1 MLLER
6 RSNSWLELGLKN
18 SIVRMN
24 VWVWLNQAILIF
36 FTVLVLQTI
45 FSKQNFAIL
54 SNYKL
59 TAAAECTVVSF
70 CTNEETHRGV

>member
-1 MLLER
+1 MVRIRFENFFCLKKR
-6 RSNSWLELGLKN
+6 LG
-18 SIVRMN
+18 V
-24 VWVWLNQAILIF
+24 AEPDDPYF